1 MYKPLLF
8 IIVLAVPAYAA
19 DNYSAQRQAMVD
31 EIQETVRYTSEHIG
45 KQALDV
51 RVMAAMQKV
60 PRHEFVPA
68 TMRAYAYLN
77 QPLPI
82 GNNQTISQPYI
93 VALMTDLAGINKDST
108 VLEVGTGSGYQAA
121 VLAELVRHV
130 YSIEIIEALGK
141 QAGETLKRLAYDN
154 VTVRIGDGYNG
165 WLEHAPYDAI
175 LVTAAPESIP
185 QALLDQLK
193 PGGKLVI
200 PVGKQSGVQTLKLV
214 EKDERGGIS
223 SHDVLP
229 VGFVPLTR
237 SQ

>member
-82 GNNQTISQPYI
+82 GNNQTISQPYS

-108 VLEVGTGSGYQAA
+108 AGSGHGFR
-121 VLAELVRHV
+121 LSGR
-130 YSIEIIEALGK
+130 G
-141 QAGETLKRLAYDN
+141 AGRTGTPCLQYRNY
-154 VTVRIGDGYNG
+154 
-165 WLEHAPYDAI
+165 
-175 LVTAAPESIP
+175 
-185 QALLDQLK
+185 
-193 PGGKLVI
+193 
-200 PVGKQSGVQTLKLV
+200 
-214 EKDERGGIS
+214 
-223 SHDVLP
+223 
-229 VGFVPLTR
+229 
-237 SQ
+237 